1 MRRTKPAMRACARA
15 CVGAC
20 RGSCVER
27 HSSDRSLCSAQGC
40 RAARVPA
47 GRRSSAEATAMGDT
61 TGSRYDCSLGILT
74 KKFVTLVKSADHGVL
89 DLNSAGSFR
98 V

>member
-1 MRRTKPAMRACARA
+1 M
-15 CVGAC
+15 
-20 RGSCVER
+20 
-27 HSSDRSLCSAQGC
+27 
-40 RAARVPA
+40 AA
-47 GRRSSAEATAMGDT
+47 AMGDA

-98 V
+98 VYGLALGFRL

>member
-1 MRRTKPAMRACARA
+1 MYEACKACLCAR
-15 CVGAC
+15 VLSYLP
-20 RGSCVER
+20 GSCVVR
-27 HSSDRSLCSAQGC
+27 HSSDSLLFSARGC
-40 RAARVPA
+40 RAARVSE
-47 GRRSSAEATAMGDT
+47 GRRSSAVAAAMGDA